1 MEALAEE
8 VKRGR
13 ILSVG
18 VSNYS
23 ATQMQQAQ
31 GLLTGKYTPD
41 TQERVTGAW
50 KLDPKFSEKGL
61 SKIEP
66 LINQLKLY
74 RDVWELLFF
83 QIVPKLNQF
92 LIS

>member
-1 MEALAEE
+1 MSHFSPVMEALAEE

-41 TQERVTGAW
+41 TQERVTGA
-50 KLDPKFSEKGL
+50 
-61 SKIEP
+61 
-66 LINQLKLY
+66 
-74 RDVWELLFF
+74 
-83 QIVPKLNQF
+83 
-92 LIS
+92 